1 MDAPQLPS
9 SFLSA
14 WSAALADQQ
23 MAQRNDFPSYHI
35 ADPVSALVASCQPRT
50 ITTGTGAS
58 IFKET
63 LLPALSQA
71 RREIILVTC
80 FWAESETLKSL
91 RETLENMAARREA
104 ERTRWGAAQ
113 RQNPE
118 NRLRIS
124 LCFSSSGVLQKL
136 LHPQSTRGR
145 VYQPKEWQGL
155 GLPSADTLS
164 RGGIDL
170 TVKSLFFLPFSVM
183 HPKFLLVDRERA
195 WMPSCNISW
204 ESWFETCIEFEGPAV
219 GALLAFHE
227 SVWHI
232 HNTGDYKDI
241 QDVDETNG
249 HVNTRDS
256 DQFLPPGPIEH
267 RNSATGAGVENMT
280 SQYESLTLVTPA
292 QNRFDFAPSTSCPA
306 VILPSSH
313 HINPHFRLIPYT
325 AGAPPPPTP
334 LNVALLTLFSNAQ
347 KHIEIMTPNLTSDPA
362 IEALLDAL
370 QRGVDVTLRTSRN
383 MMTVE
388 QLVTAGTT
396 TAWKLKAMVARYR
409 KMQSQRAHAQRGGP
423 LNDVESQQT
432 SGLGK
437 LEIYYYKANKYA
449 LTQPGASLDEPVLA
463 HAKVVL
469 VDNEYMILGSGN
481 MDRASWFTS
490 QELGILLY
498 MPGFSSDVWRTPL
511 ESRQEC
517 IWESGTE

>member
-35 ADPVSALVASCQPRT
+35 DDPVSALVTSCQPRT

-80 FWAESETLKSL
+80 FWAESETLQSL

-195 WMPSCNISW
+195 WMPSCNVSW

-227 SVWHI
+227 SVWSI
-232 HNTGDYKDI
+232 HNAGDYKDT
-241 QDVDETNG
+241 QDVDETND

-256 DQFLPPGPIEH
+256 DHFPPPGPIEH

-280 SQYESLTLVTPA
+280 S
-292 QNRFDFAPSTSCPA
+292 
-306 VILPSSH
+306 H
-313 HINPHFRLIPYT
+313 
-325 AGAPPPPTP
+325 
-334 LNVALLTLFSNAQ
+334 NAQ

-409 KMQSQRAHAQRGGP
+409 KMQTQRYHAQSSGP
-423 LNDVESQQT
+423 LSDIEGQQT

-437 LEIYYYKANKYA
+437 LEIYYYKSNKYA